1 MGVFIFQEEGIGEFF
16 KPSDFCG
23 ENQMYCEQCDDK
35 VDATMVSI
43 KKFMIVL
50 WFIKYNYSSILTCIG
65 NRQTPWGDCY
75 CDFVLYE

>member
-1 MGVFIFQEEGIGEFF
+1 MKGIEEFF

-50 WFIKYNYSSILTCIG
+50 
-65 NRQTPWGDCY
+65 
-75 CDFVLYE
+75 